1 MLEFTK
7 TLQSIKKRDPA
18 ARSLLEIALIYP
30 GMRAMLMH
38 RVASFLWKYKFFFPA
53 RLISEINKIFSGIEI
68 HPGAK
73 IGKGIFIDHGS
84 GVVIGETAEIHDN
97 VTLYHGVTL
106 GGLNPDNGLG
116 GKRHPTVESGCV
128 IGAGAQILGPINIGK
143 NVRIGANT
151 VVTKDVNEDARVI
164 GMPSRIIEQNDSLK
178 KEKFTPYGI
187 GNKKLPKPPHEM
199 IEELNIKVD
208 NLSKEIEKLKILKGK

>member
-1 MLEFTK
+1 LFEFIK
-7 TLQSIKKRDPA
+7 TLKSIKKRDPA
-18 ARSLLEIALIYP
+18 ARSLVEIALIYP
-30 GMRAMLMH
+30 GTRAIILH
-38 RVASFLWKYKFFFPA
+38 RLAFFLWKYKARFLA
-53 RLISEINKIFSGIEI
+53 RLVSEINKIFSGIEI
-68 HPGAK
+68 HPAAK
-73 IGKGIFIDHGS
+73 LGKKIFIDHGS
-84 GVVIGETAEIHDN
+84 GVVIGETAEIHNN

-116 GKRHPTVESGCV
+116 GKRHPTIETGCV

-151 VVTKDVNEDARVI
+151 VVTKDIMENARVI
-164 GMPSRIIEQNDSLK
+164 GMPSRIIEHKDSLK

-187 GNKKLPKPPHEM
+187 GNKILPKPPHEM

-208 NLSKEIEKLKILKGK
+208 NLSKELEKLKMLKGK